1 MRALL
6 LAPLLALV
14 ACAPGATID
23 GAYGRPDATTW
34 TYFEGS
40 ARDVVDAISRYYTFQ
55 DVRTESVRSE
65 GGGLVLTLASR
76 RGGAGLA
83 QILVQPTTVE
93 GFESRAQLYPVG
105 RPLPRD
111 LEDGVT
117 REL

>member
-1 MRALL
+1 M
-6 LAPLLALV
+6 
-14 ACAPGATID
+14 
-23 GAYGRPDATTW
+23 
-34 TYFEGS
+34 
-40 ARDVVDAISRYYTFQ
+40 
-55 DVRTESVRSE
+55 
-65 GGGLVLTLASR
+65 LTLASR